1 MSTGSTGDTGDTGN
15 NDFIAARSRVRRITW
30 IGLLANLL
38 LTIMKFAGGL
48 LGRSQA
54 VVADAVH
61 SVSDMTTD
69 IAILIG
75 VKYWTKPADASH
87 PHGHQRL
94 ETVITLSIG
103 LVLAAAGAGLL
114 VNAISS
120 LRLQETHT
128 VGPIALAAALISLV
142 AKESLYRWTI
152 REGKRIRSMPVI
164 ANAWHHR
171 SDALS
176 SIPPALSV
184 TAALIDPDLA
194 FLDQVG
200 AALVALF
207 IFQAAYKITRPA
219 FDKLIDHGAPEKE
232 LQSIRAIAKS
242 VEGVLDVHAVRT
254 RYVGSLNLAVDL
266 HIMVKPDLSVYAG
279 HEIAKEVRSRLIHE
293 GPDVLDVIVH
303 IEPLEDGHTDPS

>member
-1 MSTGSTGDTGDTGN
+1 MSPGD
-15 NDFIAARSRVRRITW
+15 NDFKMTRRRVRKVTW
-30 IGLLANLL
+30 VGLLVNLL
-38 LTIMKFAGGL
+38 LIVTKFVGGF

-69 IAILIG
+69 LAILIG

-103 LVLAAAGAGLL
+103 LVLALAALGLL
-114 VNAISS
+114 INAVSS
-120 LRLQETHT
+120 LHHHEDKP
-128 VGPIALAAALISLV
+128 VGLVALAAALVSLV
-142 AKESLYRWTI
+142 SKEWLYQWTV
-152 REGKRIRSMPVI
+152 RAGKRIRSMAVI

-171 SDALS
+171 SDAFS
-176 SIPPALSV
+176 SIPPAVAV
-184 TAALIDPDLA
+184 TGALIDPDWA
-194 FLDQVG
+194 FLDHVG
-200 AALVALF
+200 AAVVALF
-207 IFQAAYKITRPA
+207 IFQAAYKIARPA
-219 FDKLIDHGAPEKE
+219 VDKLIDRGAPERE

-242 VEGVLDVHAVRT
+242 IDGVLDVHAVRT

-279 HEIAKEVRSRLIHE
+279 HEIAKEVRSRLIHD
-293 GPDVLDVIVH
+293 GPDVLDVVVH
-303 IEPLEDGHTDPS
+303 IEPLENGHTDPS